1 VRILVTGANGILGKA
16 LRERL
21 AGGNTLFLWGRD
33 EADIT
38 DEAQVRHAARGLDFD
53 AVIHGAAYTNVDG
66 AESERDLAMAV
77 NRDGT
82 KHVAAIARERGAAL
96 VYVSS
101 DYVFDGTKGAPYV
114 EEDPPHPL
122 SVYGASKLAG
132 EEAALTSGASC
143 LVVRTS
149 WLFGLGGK
157 NFVDTIAQK
166 ALRGEPLSVVDDQRG
181 SPTFARDLA
190 HGIELLL
197 RRGALGIVHVTNT
210 GETTWYGLAVEIA
223 RTLAA
228 PTPISPTTTASFS
241 RPAPRPA
248 YSALS
253 GERYRALAG
262 APLPP
267 WQDAVH
273 RHLAERSSGSGRQGE
288 AA

>member
-1 VRILVTGANGILGKA
+1 MRILVTGANGILGGA

-21 AGGNTLFLWGRD
+21 GPGNTLYLWGRG

-38 DEAQVRHAARGLDFD
+38 DESAVLAAGRGLDFE
-53 AVIHGAAYTNVDG
+53 AVIHAAAYTNVDK
-66 AESERDLAMAV
+66 AESEKEIAMAV

-82 KHVAAIARERGAAL
+82 RNVAALARERGAVM

-101 DYVFDGTKGAPYV
+101 DYVFDGMKGSPYR
-114 EEDPPHPL
+114 EEDPTGPR

-132 EEAALTSGASC
+132 EEAALASGVPC

-149 WLFGLGGK
+149 WLFGPGGK
-157 NFVDTIAQK
+157 NFVDTIAAK
-166 ALRGEPLSVVDDQRG
+166 ALRGEALDVVDDQRG
-181 SPTFARDLA
+181 SPTYARDLA

-197 RRGALGIVHVTNT
+197 RRGATGIVHVTNI
-210 GETTWYGLAVEIA
+210 GETTWHGLAVEIA

-228 PTPISPTTTASFS
+228 PIEIRPIPSARLN

-248 YSALS
+248 YSVLS

-262 APLPP
+262 APLPT

-273 RHLAERSSGSGRQGE
+273 RHLAERPSRQGE

>member
-1 VRILVTGANGILGKA
+1 MLGRA

-21 AGGNTLFLWGRD
+21 AGGNTLYLWGRE
-33 EADIT
+33 EADVT

-66 AESERDLAMAV
+66 AEADPGAAMAV

-114 EEDPPHPL
+114 EEDPTGPL
-122 SVYGASKLAG
+122 SAYGASKLAG
-132 EEAALTSGASC
+132 EQAALTSGAPC
-143 LVVRTS
+143 LVVRTA
-149 WLFGLGGK
+149 WLFGAGGK
-157 NFVDTIAQK
+157 NFVDTIAAK
-166 ALRGEPLSVVDDQRG
+166 ALRGEPLEVVDDQRG
-181 SPTFARDLA
+181 SPTYTRDLA

-197 RRGALGIVHVTNT
+197 RRGALGIVHVTNA
-210 GETTWYGLAVEIA
+210 GETTWHGLAVEIA
-223 RTLAA
+223 RTLSA
-228 PTPISPTTTASFS
+228 PIPILPTTTARLN

-248 YSALS
+248 CSVLS
-253 GERYRALAG
+253 GVRFRALAG
-262 APLPP
+262 APLPR
-267 WQDAVH
+267 WEDAVH
-273 RHLAERSSGSGRQGE
+273 RHLAERSSIGGLGGSGRQGE

>member
-1 VRILVTGANGILGKA
+1 MRILVTGANGILGKA

-21 AGGNTLFLWGRD
+21 AGGNTLYLWGRD

-53 AVIHGAAYTNVDG
+53 AVIHSAAYTNVDG

-82 KHVAAIARERGAAL
+82 RHVAAIARERGATL

-114 EEDPPHPL
+114 EEDPPHAL

-132 EEAALTSGASC
+132 EEAALTSGVPC

-149 WLFGLGGK
+149 WLFGSGGK

-181 SPTFARDLA
+181 SPTYARDLA

-197 RRGALGIVHVTNT
+197 RRGALGIVHVTNA
-210 GETTWYGLAVEIA
+210 GETTWYGLAIEIA
-223 RTLAA
+223 RTLAV
-228 PTPISPTTTASFS
+228 PTPISPTTTASFK

-273 RHLAERSSGSGRQGE
+273 RYLAERSSGSRQGE